1 MRLHALSS
9 VIVGLAMLLTGCASG
24 PTVTNAIHTQ
34 LVEPYRLDSGD
45 QVRVIVFGQADLSN
59 TYIVDQ
65 AGMIS
70 MPLVGFVPARGR
82 STADVEASVAAA
94 LRAGYLRDPDVS
106 VEVDRYRPFFAMGE
120 VGVAGQYAYVPGMTV
135 QQAIATA
142 GGFSPRAD
150 KAVVQV
156 TRSYGG
162 QVESAYLMLTD
173 PVMPGDTIY
182 VRERLL

>member
-1 MRLHALSS
+1 MRMHALPSA
-9 VIVGLAMLLTGCASG
+9 VVGLAILLSGCAND

-34 LVEPYRLDSGD
+34 LVEPYRLDAGD
-45 QVRVIVFGQADLSN
+45 QVRIIVFGQADLSN

-65 AGMIS
+65 AGMVS
-70 MPLVGFVPARGR
+70 VPLVGFVPVRGR
-82 STADVEASVAAA
+82 STAEVEASIAAA

-120 VGVAGQYAYVPGMTV
+120 VGVSGQYAYVPGMTV

-150 KAVVQV
+150 KTIVQV

-162 QVESAYLMLTD
+162 QVETAFLSLTD